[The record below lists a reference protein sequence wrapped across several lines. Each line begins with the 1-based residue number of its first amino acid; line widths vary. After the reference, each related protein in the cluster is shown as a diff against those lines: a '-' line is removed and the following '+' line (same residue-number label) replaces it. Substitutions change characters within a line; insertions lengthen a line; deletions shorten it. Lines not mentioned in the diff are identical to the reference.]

1 MLSSTTSSSSVSCS
15 PDWIVYRNSRTLG
28 ARRNREADT
37 QQQCLDACAGD
48 SSCVSA
54 QWFDRWT
61 SDKCWLN
68 DRRRPIHSSDD
79 YTGRLKT
86 RDWKTRD
93 HQKCRGGKRGTR
105 KRGTVLKGVEN
116 EGPKCRGGKRRTGK
130 HGTIIPGWKTR
141 PVAMESRSYKC
152 T

>member
-93 HQKCRGGKRGTR
+93 HQKCRGGKR
-105 KRGTVLKGVEN
+105 
-116 EGPKCRGGKRRTGK
+116 RTGK
-130 HGTIIPGWKTR
+130 HGTIIPGVENATSSY
-141 PVAMESRSYKC
+141 VSRDVRSQLAVQRC
-152 T
+152 LLTNRCHPQLR